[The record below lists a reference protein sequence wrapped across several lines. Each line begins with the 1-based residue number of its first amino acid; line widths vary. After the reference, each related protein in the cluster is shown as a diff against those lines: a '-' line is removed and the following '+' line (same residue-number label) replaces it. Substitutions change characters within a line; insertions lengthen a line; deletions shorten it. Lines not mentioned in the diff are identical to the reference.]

1 MKNRESSLKYI
12 QTEPKEKIKINRN
25 NILLLASL
33 KVKF

>member
-1 MKNRESSLKYI
+1 MKNREWCLKYI
-12 QTEPKEKIKINRN
+12 QTEPKENIKINRN